1 MFVDI
6 VENGKGF
13 SDADKLLICLAIIL
27 LLTIVWTILIG
38 IMCRMRNNTTVVK
51 KNNKFLLDEDDDDDE
66 IVVTSSRIASGTSS
80 SKYKAKR
87 AKKTTTKKAKK
98 TKRTT
103 KRSNTRSASR
113 TNRVVSSSS
122 NQEVYVKVKFYGTN
136 KNLIYVAP
144 ENVIL
149 RKGEKVKV
157 RTDEG
162 NIRTATVTQGNY
174 LREKY
179 KTYEYQTLDLVD

>member
-1 MFVDI
+1 MKNMIMEI

-13 SDADKLLICLAIIL
+13 SDVDKLLFCLAIIL

-38 IMCRMRNNTTVVK
+38 IMCRMRNNTVTVK
-51 KNNKFLLDEDDDDDE
+51 KDKRFLLDEDEDDD
-66 IVVTSSRIASGTSS
+66 VVVNRIATTKTS
-80 SKYKAKR
+80 SKYTAKR
-87 AKKTTTKKAKK
+87 NNKTTKKTKKAKK
-98 TKRTT
+98 SSTK
-103 KRSNTRSASR
+103 SASR
-113 TNRVVSSSS
+113 TNSVVRSGS

-149 RKGEKVKV
+149 RKGEKIKV